1 METALGQAAGQ
12 RHLAALEAHA
22 DAAAGAGPLAL
33 LAAARSGAVTR
44 RIATADALAVLGG
57 TGRGSKIVK
66 LHLLLLYNL
75 DKVLDLE
82 DHAADGLVVSNLA
95 NLADPVETEGTDSTD
110 LVLLSTVGA
119 ADLLDLDG
127 VSHA

>member
-1 METALGQAAGQ
+1 
-12 RHLAALEAHA
+12 
-22 DAAAGAGPLAL
+22 
-33 LAAARSGAVTR
+33 
-44 RIATADALAVLGG
+44 
-57 TGRGSKIVK
+57 VK

-95 NLADPVETEGTDSTD
+95 NLADPVETEGTDSTN
-110 LVLLSTVGA
+110 LILLATVGA

>member
-1 METALGQAAGQ
+1 M
-12 RHLAALEAHA
+12 
-22 DAAAGAGPLAL
+22 
-33 LAAARSGAVTR
+33 
-44 RIATADALAVLGG
+44 
-57 TGRGSKIVK
+57 K

-110 LVLLSTVGA
+110 LVLLATVGA

-127 VSHA
+127 VSNA